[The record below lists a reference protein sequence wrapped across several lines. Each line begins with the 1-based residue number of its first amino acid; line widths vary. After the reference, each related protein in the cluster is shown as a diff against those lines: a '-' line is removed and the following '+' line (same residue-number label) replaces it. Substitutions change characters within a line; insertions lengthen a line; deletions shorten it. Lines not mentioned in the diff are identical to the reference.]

1 MNVVRTQTVPFG
13 AITVFRAVA
22 FVEAVLDDIRSA
34 RAAARTRR
42 ALSRL
47 TPRELADIGVDDIE
61 TAIASLRR

>member
-1 MNVVRTQTVPFG
+1 MNAVRTQTAPFG
-13 AITVFRAVA
+13 AITVFRAVS
-22 FVEAVLDDIRSA
+22 FIEGVVEDVRAA

-47 TPRELADIGVDDIE
+47 TPRELSDIGVDDIE